1 MAKFFR
7 REWKMGDVLSGGV
20 PRGTMPADVLQ
31 DRPIRRSDTSG
42 GRRHG
47 RNAGREEG
55 LKDMDNK
62 MDGRSTGEQ
71 DRNRGRSGAVCG
83 KESAGKEMRVH
94 HRVSYQIRRRI
105 RLTKEYAGITAA
117 FAAVYIG
124 LVLQSTDIPEP
135 VPLSERIPELTAGGT
150 LFALAA
156 VTWLATRYLERRAKK

>member
-1 MAKFFR
+1 MVKFFR
-7 REWKMGDVLSGGV
+7 REWKMGDVLPRGV

-31 DRPIRRSDTSG
+31 DGPIRRSDTSG

-47 RNAGREEG
+47 RDAGREEG

-94 HRVSYQIRRRI
+94 HRVSHQIRRRI

-117 FAAVYIG
+117 FAAAYIG
-124 LVLQSTDIPEP
+124 LMLQSTDIPEP
-135 VPLSERIPELTAGGT
+135 VPLSERIPELVLGGIVFT
-150 LFALAA
+150 VAVGVWLAA
-156 VTWLATRYLERRAKK
+156 RYLESRVKK

>member
-1 MAKFFR
+1 MVKFFR

-20 PRGTMPADVLQ
+20 PRGTMPADILQ
-31 DRPIRRSDTSG
+31 DGPIRRSDTSG

-47 RNAGREEG
+47 RDAGREEG

-62 MDGRSTGEQ
+62 MDGRRTGEQ

-94 HRVSYQIRRRI
+94 HRISHIRRRI
-105 RLTKEYAGITAA
+105 RLTKEYPGITAA

-124 LVLQSTDIPEP
+124 LVLQSTDIPKP
-135 VPLSERIPELTAGGT
+135 VPLSERIPELVLGGIV
-150 LFALAA
+150 FAVAVGAWLAA
-156 VTWLATRYLERRAKK
+156 QYLEGKGKK